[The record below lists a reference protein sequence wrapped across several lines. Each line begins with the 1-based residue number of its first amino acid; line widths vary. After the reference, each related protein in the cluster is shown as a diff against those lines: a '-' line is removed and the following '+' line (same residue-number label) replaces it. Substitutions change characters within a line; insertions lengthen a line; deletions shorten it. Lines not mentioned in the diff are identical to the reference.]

1 MAELTIRESLN
12 KALKEAL
19 DNNENVFLMGED
31 IGMYGGPYAVTK
43 GLLEEYGSE
52 KIMDTPISE
61 SGFVGAAI
69 GASMAGMKPIVEI
82 MTINFSL
89 LAMDQIV
96 NHAAKIHYMSD
107 GQLSVPI
114 IIRTVTGAGGRL
126 AATHS
131 QSFEGWYASVP
142 GLKVVSP
149 SNAIDALGLF
159 RSAINENNPV
169 IFVEHS
175 MLYGVK
181 NEIPDQYYETPIGLP
196 KVLEKGNDLTLIAWS
211 GMIPL
216 AKLVSTELN
225 KRNINTEIIDLRSLN
240 PIDFELIFESVKKTN
255 KVVIL
260 DEYWETGSFGSY
272 ISSVIQ
278 EKCFDYLDG
287 PVGVINSLNVPMP
300 YSAELEDKVIPNID
314 RAMSKIKELFG
325 F

>member
-19 DNNENVFLMGED
+19 DNNENAFLMGED

-69 GASMAGMKPIVEI
+69 GASMVGMKPIVEI

-89 LAMDQIV
+89 LAIDQIV

-131 QSFEGWYASVP
+131 QSFEGWYASEP

-196 KVLEKGNDLTLIAWS
+196 KVLEKGDDLTLIAWS

-278 EKCFDYLDG
+278 EKCFDYIDG
-287 PVGVINSLNVPMP
+287 PVCVINSLNVPMP

-314 RAMSKIKELFG
+314 RALSKIKELFG

>member
-19 DNNENVFLMGED
+19 DNNENAFLMGED

-69 GASMAGMKPIVEI
+69 GASMVGMKPIVEI

-89 LAMDQIV
+89 LAIDQIV

-196 KVLEKGNDLTLIAWS
+196 KVLEKGDDLTLIAWS

-278 EKCFDYLDG
+278 EKCFDYIDG
-287 PVGVINSLNVPMP
+287 PVCVINSLNVPMP

-314 RAMSKIKELFG
+314 RALSKIKELFG

>member
-1 MAELTIRESLN
+1 MAELTIRESMN
-12 KALKEAL
+12 KALREAL
-19 DNNENVFLMGED
+19 DNNENVFIMGED

-114 IIRTVTGAGGRL
+114 IIRTVTGAGGRMG
-126 AATHS
+126 ATHS

-240 PIDFELIFESVKKTN
+240 PIDFELIFDCYYS
-255 KVVIL
+255 
-260 DEYWETGSFGSY
+260 
-272 ISSVIQ
+272 
-278 EKCFDYLDG
+278 DYLYYDM
-287 PVGVINSLNVPMP
+287 I
-300 YSAELEDKVIPNID
+300 
-314 RAMSKIKELFG
+314 
-325 F
+325 

>member
-89 LAMDQIV
+89 LAIDQIV

-159 RSAINENNPV
+159 RSAINENNPDN
-169 IFVEHS
+169 IKRALS
-175 MLYGVK
+175 YL
-181 NEIPDQYYETPIGLP
+181 NRDQYGS
-196 KVLEKGNDLTLIAWS
+196 WS
-211 GMIPL
+211 ITDREQSL
-216 AKLVSTELN
+216 LN
-225 KRNINTEIIDLRSLN
+225 S
-240 PIDFELIFESVKKTN
+240 
-255 KVVIL
+255 
-260 DEYWETGSFGSY
+260 SY
-272 ISSVIQ
+272 ISRWVDKKNLRNPTRKEVQNFVSNYQ
-278 EKCFDYLDG
+278 FKEMYFRYFAWQF
-287 PVGVINSLNVPMP
+287 VGRENADNRTWNLVTKKGEFIKITKAGFYESMVHNV
-300 YSAELEDKVIPNID
+300 DH
-314 RAMSKIKELFG
+314 IKKNES
-325 F
+325 